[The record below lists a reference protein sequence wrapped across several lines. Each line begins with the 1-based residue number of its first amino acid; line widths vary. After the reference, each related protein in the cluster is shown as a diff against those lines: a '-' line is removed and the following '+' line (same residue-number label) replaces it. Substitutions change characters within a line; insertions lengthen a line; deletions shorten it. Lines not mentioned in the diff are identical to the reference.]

1 MQVEISFIRVTR
13 VLSCHFRFRI
23 YQCKRLLING
33 TSALFLTSS
42 GWKVIA
48 INHVCFYYLLEE
60 FKVFPR
66 SSRHVSHEMDL
77 SVLHWNENQF
87 NLFYLQIN
95 CPRALFDTS
104 EKQIYVVVL
113 WVRWLFLT
121 KWHDQFLSRKKNE
134 KKKWLIKQTNKN
146 KNWRGSIHSKYYMC
160 DRLCVLPFDAY
171 HR

>member
-1 MQVEISFIRVTR
+1 MLFSWTLFEIYEEHMQVEISFIRVTR

-42 GWKVIA
+42 GLKVIA

-95 CPRALFDTS
+95 CPRALFETIW
-104 EKQIYVVVL
+104 E
-113 WVRWLFLT
+113 
-121 KWHDQFLSRKKNE
+121 
-134 KKKWLIKQTNKN
+134 TNICCGLMGQVIVPDKVA
-146 KNWRGSIHSKYYMC
+146 WSI
-160 DRLCVLPFDAY
+160 FF
-171 HR
+171 